1 MRTGRPKATKQI
13 HFYAMNEDLL
23 PMLETLE
30 SHGSVKYVLAGQF
43 AEPSLVLVFDHG
55 KNIPNLGTA
64 TSETGN
70 SSESFL
76 VCKPELQIIP
86 EAARVSGQQR
96 FFINQL
102 HNPNTV
108 TFTPAGMWNEEI
120 VLAGRVGTA
129 SDSQE
134 SQRLMKQFHSVIK
147 RRFVEINAYWVGHRA
162 LEFLRSGKRL
172 TIAEQSPREFDL
184 TLS

>member
-1 MRTGRPKATKQI
+1 
-13 HFYAMNEDLL
+13 
-23 PMLETLE
+23 MLETLE
-30 SHGSVKYVLAGQF
+30 SHGSVKYVLTGQF

-55 KNIPNLGTA
+55 KNIPNLGRA

-147 RRFVEINAYWVGHRA
+147 RRFVKINALGWAPGSRIPAEWQTTDNCRA
-162 LEFLRSGKRL
+162 IAARIRPHSFLADYHS
-172 TIAEQSPREFDL
+172 IIP
-184 TLS
+184 